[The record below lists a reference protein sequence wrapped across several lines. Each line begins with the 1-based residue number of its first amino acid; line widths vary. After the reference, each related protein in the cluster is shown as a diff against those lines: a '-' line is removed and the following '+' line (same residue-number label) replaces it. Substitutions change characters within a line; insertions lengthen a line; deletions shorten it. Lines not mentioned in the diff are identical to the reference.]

1 MEKSVFTKIIEGEI
15 PCYKVYED
23 NKTFAFLDN
32 NPLSDGHT
40 LVVSKKQVDK
50 FYNLDKD
57 DYDALFS
64 SVKKIANNMER
75 VLGVRIGVAVEGF
88 EVAHAHI
95 HLVPLYDSNVLQLHH
110 GYKVDNSNVGMEK
123 LASKLYLAS

>member
-23 NKTFAFLDN
+23 NKIFAFLDN

-57 DYDALFS
+57 DYDALFNA
-64 SVKKIANNMER
+64 VKKIANNMER
-75 VLGVRIGVAVEGF
+75 VLGVRIGVVVEGF

-110 GYKVDNSNVGMEK
+110 GYKVDSSNVGMEK

>member
-40 LVVSKKQVDK
+40 LVVPKKQVDK
-50 FYNLDKD
+50 FYDLDE
-57 DYDALFS
+57 DYYNALFS
-64 SVKKIANNMER
+64 SVKKIAKNMER
-75 VLGVRIGVAVEGF
+75 VLGVRIGVVVEGS

-95 HLVPLYDSNVLQLHH
+95 HLVPLYDRNVLQLHH
-110 GYKVDNSNVGMEK
+110 GYKVDSSKAGMEK

>member
-110 GYKVDNSNVGMEK
+110 GYKVDSSNVGMEK

>member
-40 LVVSKKQVDK
+40 LVVPKKQVDK
-50 FYNLDKD
+50 FYDLDE
-57 DYDALFS
+57 DYYNALFS
-64 SVKKIANNMER
+64 SVKKIAKNMER